1 MIRAVLDANVVAS
14 SLIQPKGASGRI
26 VRRLLAG
33 HFQLITAESLLG
45 EARRCI
51 LYPRVRKRILLSD
64 DEIEAFL
71 AALAVL
77 GDVVEV
83 SLYDL
88 SAVPRDPDDSK
99 YLAVA
104 LEGRAPYVVSG
115 DKDLLEVGEY
125 QGVRILT
132 PAQFLGLLG
141 QADIGRQ

>member
-14 SLIQPKGASGRI
+14 SLIQPRGASGRI
-26 VRRLLAG
+26 LHRLLAG
-33 HFQLITAESLLG
+33 DFQLVTAESVLA
-45 EARRCI
+45 ETRRCI
-51 LYPRVRKRILLSD
+51 HYPRVRKRIHSTNE
-64 DEIEAFL
+64 EIDAFL
-71 AALAVL
+71 AAMAVL

-83 SLYDL
+83 SLFDL

-104 LEGRAPYVVSG
+104 LEGRARYVVSG

-132 PAQFLGLLG
+132 PADFLAVLAVDEGS
-141 QADIGRQ
+141 